1 MGAADPVMTV
11 DEFLAQRFDLPESG
25 QWSELQ
31 EGRLVHLQ
39 PPDLDHG
46 NTVLNLS
53 KILARHAA
61 TAEGYPCFDLGLLLE
76 RQPATLWFPSISY
89 FEGGPKFAETDKL
102 VSETV
107 PAAVIELAS
116 TADRRR
122 PMPDRARQYVR
133 WGVREVWIVDPA
145 EKSVQLHSGEP
156 SGPARCWSRG
166 DTVLFGGCF
175 AGLDLR
181 VGDLFAEPDWWS

>member
-1 MGAADPVMTV
+1 MSAAEPLMSVE
-11 DEFLAQRFDLPESG
+11 EFLEQRFEMPESG

-31 EGRLVHLQ
+31 QGRLVHLQ

-61 TAEGYPCFDLGLLLE
+61 TAQGYPCFDLGLLLE
-76 RQPATLWFPSISY
+76 RQPDTLWFPSVSY
-89 FEGGPKFAETDKL
+89 FEGGPRFAETDKL

-107 PAAVIELAS
+107 PAAIIELAS

-122 PMPDRARQYVR
+122 PMPGRAHHYLR
-133 WGVREVWIVDPA
+133 WGVREVWVVDPA
-145 EKSVQLHSGEP
+145 ERSFQLHSGQE
-156 SGPARCWSRG
+156 SGPARCWSQG
-166 DTVLFGGCF
+166 DTVVVDGCF
-175 AGLDLR
+175 AGLDLK
-181 VGDLFAEPDWWS
+181 VSDLFSEPDWWT